1 MKKKFLLIALMA
13 TLPFC
18 LNYAQVQSV
27 NFVGAYG
34 TTFST
39 NSDWKVESVKGYGG
53 DVQVKI
59 NLQGNWKL
67 GINAGYRVFS
77 VKQDNFALFAEYN
90 WKYWQRYYGNINDPN
105 FKNATQW
112 VQLLLKGDSTYSASF
127 EPVQDMDVFP
137 VAVNICY
144 EFSPVKNLVLRPYL
158 GTAILFYQKRL
169 YINETWSRKFAD
181 ADNYVYSYSFRDMDT
196 YVVGNPLA
204 GQAGFEAEYQLND
217 LVKLTAGAEYYA
229 LYGKKFG
236 AGYSDFPMKDM
247 FSAQLGIMLL
257 Y

>member
-1 MKKKFLLIALMA
+1 M
-13 TLPFC
+13 LPF
-18 LNYAQVQSV
+18 YAGIAQIQSV
-27 NFVGAYG
+27 DFSGAYA
-34 TTFST
+34 TTFRT
-39 NSDWKVESVKGYGG
+39 NSDWKVESAKGYGG
-53 DVQVKI
+53 DVRLKI
-59 NLQGNWKL
+59 NLHENWKL
-67 GINAGYRVFS
+67 GINAGYRVYS
-77 VKQDNFALFAEYN
+77 IKQNNFALFAEYN

-127 EPVQDMDVFP
+127 NPVQDMDVFP
-137 VAVNICY
+137 VAVNISY
-144 EFSPVKNLVLRPYL
+144 EFSPVKNLVVRPYL

-169 YINETWSRKFAD
+169 YVEENWSRKFAN
-181 ADNYVYSYSFRDMDT
+181 ADNYVYNYSFRDMDK

-236 AGYSDFPMKDM
+236 AGYSDFPMRDM
-247 FSAQLGIMLL
+247 FSAELGIMLL

>member
-1 MKKKFLLIALMA
+1 MKKRFLMIILLAA
-13 TLPFC
+13 FPVC
-18 LNYAQVQSV
+18 LNMAQVQSV
-27 NFVGAYG
+27 NFVGAYS
-34 TTFST
+34 TTFNT

-53 DVQVKI
+53 DVQVKV
-59 NLQGNWKL
+59 NLHGNWKL
-67 GINAGYRVFS
+67 GISAGYRVFS

-112 VQLLLKGDSTYSASF
+112 VQTLLKGDSTYSASF

-137 VAVNICY
+137 VAVSISY
-144 EFSPVKNLVLRPYL
+144 EFSPLKNLVVRPYL

-169 YINETWSRKFAD
+169 YINETWSKKFAD
-181 ADNYVYSYSFRDMDT
+181 LDNYVYSYSFRDMDK

-204 GQAGFEAEYQLND
+204 GQAGCEAEYQLND
-217 LVKLTAGAEYYA
+217 LVKLTAGVEYYA

-236 AGYSDFPMKDM
+236 AGYSDFPMRDM